1 MEYKNKIIPTKTLLS
16 LDGSESF
23 IIRTLKERIIADPIQ
38 FGCATYG
45 DLEGKKYKIYYD
57 NNVNKNDIL
66 KSIEFIYYRDD
77 ESPELFELSNLYT
90 DRIEIVDTVDVSYS
104 LNLFGNK
111 GIAQIDKKVEF
122 FIKVNN
128 EFKIKIIAIIRI
140 RQYELKEDV
149 SILFN
154 KITSV
159 TLVDKYAFSNR
170 GFKINDDHISMKI
183 KYTLSYNIS
192 DGCKLLVELLGNTLE
207 EYYAPLRKLA
217 EKQGE

>member
-1 MEYKNKIIPTKTLLS
+1 MTEYKNKIIPTKTLVS
-16 LDGSESF
+16 IDGSESF

-57 NNVNKNDIL
+57 NNINKNDIL
-66 KSIEFIYYRDD
+66 KSVEFCYYKEDD
-77 ESPELFELSNLYT
+77 SPDIFELCNLDT
-90 DRIEIVDTVDVSYS
+90 DRIEIAEPVDISYT

-128 EFKIKIIAIIRI
+128 KYKVKIIAIIRI
-140 RQYELKEDV
+140 RQCELKEDV

-159 TLVDKYAFSNR
+159 TLVDRYAFSNR
-170 GFKINDDHISMKI
+170 GFKINNDHISVKI
-183 KYTLSYNIS
+183 NYNLGYNIS
-192 DGCKLLVELLGNTLE
+192 DGCKLLIELLENTLE

-217 EKQGE
+217 KK

>member
-1 MEYKNKIIPTKTLLS
+1 MTEYKNKIIPTKTLLS
-16 LDGSESF
+16 IDGSESF

-57 NNVNKNDIL
+57 NNINKNDIL
-66 KSIEFIYYRDD
+66 KSVEFCYYKEDD
-77 ESPELFELSNLYT
+77 SPDIFELCNLDT
-90 DRIEIVDTVDVSYS
+90 DMIEIAEPVDISYT

-128 EFKIKIIAIIRI
+128 KYKVKIIAIIRI
-140 RQYELKEDV
+140 RQCELKEDV

-159 TLVDKYAFSNR
+159 TLVDRYAFSNR
-170 GFKINDDHISMKI
+170 EFKINNDHISVKI
-183 KYTLSYNIS
+183 NYNLGYNIS
-192 DGCKLLVELLGNTLE
+192 DGCKLLIELLENTLE

-217 EKQGE
+217 KK

>member
-1 MEYKNKIIPTKTLLS
+1 MTEYKNKIIPTKTLLS

-66 KSIEFIYYRDD
+66 KSVEFCYYKEDD
-77 ESPELFELSNLYT
+77 SPDIFELCNLDT
-90 DRIEIVDTVDVSYS
+90 DRIEIAEPVDISYT

-128 EFKIKIIAIIRI
+128 KYKVKIIAIICI
-140 RQYELKEDV
+140 RQCELKEDV

-159 TLVDKYAFSNR
+159 TLVDRYAFSNL
-170 GFKINDDHISMKI
+170 GFKINNDHISVKI
-183 KYTLSYNIS
+183 NYNLGYNIS
-192 DGCKLLVELLGNTLE
+192 DGCKLLIELLENTLE

-217 EKQGE
+217 KK

>member
-1 MEYKNKIIPTKTLLS
+1 MTEYKNKIIPTKTLLS

-66 KSIEFIYYRDD
+66 KSVEFCYYKEDD
-77 ESPELFELSNLYT
+77 SPDIFELCNLDT
-90 DRIEIVDTVDVSYS
+90 DRIEIAEPVDISYT

-128 EFKIKIIAIIRI
+128 KYKVKIIAIICI
-140 RQYELKEDV
+140 RQCELKEDV

-159 TLVDKYAFSNR
+159 TLVDRYAFSNL
-170 GFKINDDHISMKI
+170 GFKINNDHIS
-183 KYTLSYNIS
+183 
-192 DGCKLLVELLGNTLE
+192 V
-207 EYYAPLRKLA
+207 
-217 EKQGE
+217 

>member
-1 MEYKNKIIPTKTLLS
+1 MEYKNKIIPTKVLLS

-23 IIRTLKERIIADPIQ
+23 IIRTLKDRIMSNPIQ

-66 KSIEFIYYRDD
+66 RSIEFVYYRDD
-77 ESPELFELSNLYT
+77 ESPELFELCNLNT
-90 DRIEIVDTVDVSYS
+90 DRIEITEPVDISYS

-128 EFKIKIIAIIRI
+128 KYKVKIIAVIRI
-140 RQYELKEDV
+140 HQYELKEDV

-159 TLVDKYAFSNR
+159 TLVDRYAFSNH
-170 GFKINDDHISMKI
+170 GFKIHNEYISTKI
-183 KYTLSYNIS
+183 NYTPGYNITE
-192 DGCKLLVELLGNTLE
+192 GCNLLIELLENTLE
-207 EYYAPLRKLA
+207 GYLAPLRKIA
-217 EKQGE
+217 AK

>member
-1 MEYKNKIIPTKTLLS
+1 MEYKNKIIPTKVLLS

-23 IIRTLKERIIADPIQ
+23 IIRTLKDRIMSDPIQ

-66 KSIEFIYYRDD
+66 RSIEFVYYRDD
-77 ESPELFELSNLYT
+77 ESPEILELCNLNT
-90 DRIEIVDTVDVSYS
+90 DRIEITEPVDISYS

-128 EFKIKIIAIIRI
+128 KYKVKIIAIIRI
-140 RQYELKEDV
+140 HQYELKEDV

-159 TLVDKYAFSNR
+159 TLVDRYAFSNR
-170 GFKINDDHISMKI
+170 GFKIHNEYISTKI
-183 KYTLSYNIS
+183 DYTPGYNITE
-192 DGCKLLVELLGNTLE
+192 GCNLLIELLENTLE
-207 EYYAPLRKLA
+207 SYIAPLRKIA
-217 EKQGE
+217 AK

>member
-1 MEYKNKIIPTKTLLS
+1 MTEYKNKIIPTKVILS

-23 IIRTLKERIIADPIQ
+23 IIRQLKDQIIGDPIQ
-38 FGCATYG
+38 FGCASYG

-66 KSIEFIYYRDD
+66 QSIEFVYYRDD

-90 DRIEIVDTVDVSYS
+90 DIIEIIEPVIVSYN
-104 LNLFGNK
+104 LNLFGDK
-111 GIAQIDKKVEF
+111 EITQIDKKVEF

-128 EFKIKIIAIIRI
+128 KYKVKISAVIRVCWCK
-140 RQYELKEDV
+140 LKVDV

-159 TLVDKYAFSNR
+159 VLVDRYAFSNC
-170 GFKINDDHISMKI
+170 GFKIYNDHIGTKI
-183 KYTLSYNIS
+183 DYTPGYNINE
-192 DGCKLLVELLGNTLE
+192 GCNSLIELVERTLE
-207 EYYAPLRKLA
+207 NYYATLRKIV
-217 EKQGE
+217 EK